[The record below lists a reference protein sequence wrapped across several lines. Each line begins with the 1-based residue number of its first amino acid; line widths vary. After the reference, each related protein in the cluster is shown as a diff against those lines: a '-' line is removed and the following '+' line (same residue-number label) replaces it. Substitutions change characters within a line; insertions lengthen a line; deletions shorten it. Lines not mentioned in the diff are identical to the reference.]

1 MLPLATEATT
11 EEETNTDTI
20 CSQQITQANWIHASR
35 HITDDRE
42 GQENLEWE
50 AVIGSVSSATIE
62 VNFDSEIDTAIVM
75 LWPIGFEFLTSLVLH
90 FLINKGLSQSKNK
103 HKLFLEPTD
112 DLCIWKESQ
121 THTFLVFSK

>member
-50 AVIGSVSSATIE
+50 AVIGSVSSATIQ
-62 VNFDSEIDTAIVM
+62 VNFDS
-75 LWPIGFEFLTSLVLH
+75 LKLTQLLSCSDQLVLS
-90 FLINKGLSQSKNK
+90 F
-103 HKLFLEPTD
+103 
-112 DLCIWKESQ
+112 
-121 THTFLVFSK
+121 